1 MKILLPEEE
10 ESKFIQAAE
19 ELNVHLE
26 GNIIKVFE
34 GTERFKKYLS
44 ESLQKDKEKRK
55 QRLELTK
62 VIQDQKE
69 DLERQVG
76 EKEALMAELQEALDE
91 AENAKKEALND
102 LDLMQRKRQFELIN
116 RIVRYALYVIISTGL
131 ITTVL
136 YFFAIWYNS
145 EETTLIGST
154 WSNLLGILL
163 TNSFSIIGTIMGVKY
178 ANKSDEDKNV

>member
-1 MKILLPEEE
+1 MKITLPEEE
-10 ESKFIQAAE
+10 ELKFINVAE
-19 ELNVHLE
+19 KLNINLE
-26 GNIIKVFE
+26 GNIIKVFD
-34 GTERFKKYLS
+34 GSERFKKYLS
-44 ESLQKDKEKRK
+44 ECLKKDKEKRK

-62 VIQDQKE
+62 VIQDQNENLLNKAE
-69 DLERQVG
+69 ENEALMSEL
-76 EKEALMAELQEALDE
+76 KEALEE

-116 RIVRYALYVIISTGL
+116 RIVRYALYIIMSTG
-131 ITTVL
+131 IVTTVL

-178 ANKSDEDKNV
+178 ANKSEEDKNV